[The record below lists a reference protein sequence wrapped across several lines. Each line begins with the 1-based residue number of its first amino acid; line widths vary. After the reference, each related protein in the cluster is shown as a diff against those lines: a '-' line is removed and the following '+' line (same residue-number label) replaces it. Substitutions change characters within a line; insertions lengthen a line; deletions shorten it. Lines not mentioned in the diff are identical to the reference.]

1 MRNCLQE
8 PREQKYKELQ
18 ITQQQ
23 TGLERDWQGA
33 NVQITGASNAITETR
48 KTQNEKLRLL
58 PTNTWALPHENIY
71 EKNKKRR
78 GWRNFELNQFY
89 SKGTDKGKC
98 AWVYQV
104 LVRLNPL
111 LFRERAKLRRYTL
124 TQLLEKQRKFHICTF
139 DHKIS
144 HYVGWKMRTFTCAQ
158 SERLEHVS
166 SCRLCDSRND
176 RSSHWATQALWKLGL
191 GLSKDFFL
199 TCYSHFQILKKK
211 YKSVFSGE
219 WTSQCLWLFSQLTAS
234 FNYLTSI
241 DPRGCESLHLAQS
254 AWI

>member
-8 PREQKYKELQ
+8 PREQKHKELQ

-33 NVQITGASNAITETR
+33 NVQITGASNTITETR
-48 KTQNEKLRLL
+48 KTQNEKLRLP

-144 HYVGWKMRTFTCAQ
+144 HYVGMKDEDVHVRTVGKAQARFQLQTVWLQEWSFFPLSHASSLKTRSWFVEGFFFNVLFTF
-158 SERLEHVS
+158 S
-166 SCRLCDSRND
+166 N
-176 RSSHWATQALWKLGL
+176 
-191 GLSKDFFL
+191 
-199 TCYSHFQILKKK
+199 LKKK
-211 YKSVFSGE
+211 IQECIFWRVN
-219 WTSQCLWLFSQLTAS
+219 LAMPLTVLPAD
-234 FNYLTSI
+234 SI
-241 DPRGCESLHLAQS
+241 
-254 AWI
+254 I